1 MLFLI
6 LLIEG
11 LVIAAVAY
19 GVGALIAVGGWLVSK
34 IIPPLKI
41 PAFVRWALAAL
52 VVGVIGFWGLGDI
65 LNASNIQADDW
76 ANVATVTFKIC
87 FGLALAALV
96 LTGILVSTT
105 KAVVKGVAKGA
116 KALAKDGD

>member
-19 GVGALIAVGGWLVSK
+19 GAGALIAMGGWLVSK

-52 VVGVIGFWGLGDI
+52 VVGVIGFWGLADV
-65 LNASNIQADDW
+65 LNANNVQADDW
-76 ANVATVTFKIC
+76 MKVASITFKVC

-96 LTGILVSTT
+96 LTGVLVSTT
-105 KAVVKGVAKGA
+105 KAIVKGVAKGA
-116 KALAKDGD
+116 KDRN